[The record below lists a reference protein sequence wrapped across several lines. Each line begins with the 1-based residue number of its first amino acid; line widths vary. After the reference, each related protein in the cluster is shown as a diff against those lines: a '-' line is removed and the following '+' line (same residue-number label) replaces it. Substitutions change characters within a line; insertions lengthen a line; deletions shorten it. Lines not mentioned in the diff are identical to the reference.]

1 MSCNRFYSSNV
12 QKPISS
18 PRSQPEKVK
27 TEDQEVKRSFALPV
41 QADEEAGTWTKVF
54 KGKQTT
60 RRGLRDVAVLN
71 SDEMKFSTP
80 SPPSGRNGSV
90 PPSIESTSSSTI
102 KAKAKAKAKE
112 KSRKDIDTLQAQVA
126 NLSTTLERLM
136 AMLEGTKV
144 NVPKGNQSPVR
155 TPSPSVVGTPKAS
168 HHDALDRKS
177 LSPSQA
183 GSDPS
188 STSSSRSGST
198 ASYPKFDDSLVVK
211 FAIPVVCFSEAIP
224 AVTAKKVMSRP
235 SPPLTIDSSFSR

>member
-1 MSCNRFYSSNV
+1 MSSNRFYSSNF

-112 KSRKDIDTLQAQVA
+112 KSRKEIASLKEQSNNLQAQVVT
-126 NLSTTLERLM
+126 LSVTLECLM

-198 ASYPKFDDSLVVK
+198 ASYPKFDDSL
-211 FAIPVVCFSEAIP
+211 AGC
-224 AVTAKKVMSRP
+224 
-235 SPPLTIDSSFSR
+235 